1 MDDVHYCVDGKP
13 HPEVEKQLLVYV
25 GLNSKIVEED
35 YKEETKKFRSK
46 HEFEVEKAYT
56 PSKWNG
62 IMIFSRLFC
71 NFIDIRYGKIFNRRY
86 LNVKYAD

>member
-25 GLNSKIVEED
+25 GLNSKTVEED
-35 YKEETKKFRSK
+35 YTEDTKNQRFRSK

-56 PSKWNG
+56 P
-62 IMIFSRLFC
+62 
-71 NFIDIRYGKIFNRRY
+71 
-86 LNVKYAD
+86 